1 MGNIFYLH
9 SVVGGVVQKT
19 NDKYG
24 ARIHST
30 WRYVLRDAQSEY
42 EFINWNYGYG
52 EHILFTQRCWW

>member
-1 MGNIFYLH
+1 MFMGNIFYLH
-9 SVVGGVVQKT
+9 NVVGGVVQKT

-42 EFINWNYGYG
+42 EFIN
-52 EHILFTQRCWW
+52 

>member
-1 MGNIFYLH
+1 MYMGNIFYLH

-30 WRYVLRDAQSEY
+30 WRYNAFDDEY
-42 EFINWNYGYG
+42 N
-52 EHILFTQRCWW
+52 